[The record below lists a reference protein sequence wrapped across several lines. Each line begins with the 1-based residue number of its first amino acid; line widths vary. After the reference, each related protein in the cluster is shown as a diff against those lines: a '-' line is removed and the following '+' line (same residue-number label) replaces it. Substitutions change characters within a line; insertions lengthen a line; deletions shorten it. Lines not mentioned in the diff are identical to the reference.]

1 MVGLVQ
7 KWGVAMLYCGFSGDP
22 LWCSI
27 ENLGEFI
34 IPLLTKMCYKI
45 IAGIKYEM
53 SGTVIV
59 LIVLIII
66 IAVVT
71 IHSVDSFNSC
81 SNYSCK

>member
-1 MVGLVQ
+1 
-7 KWGVAMLYCGFSGDP
+7 
-22 LWCSI
+22 
-27 ENLGEFI
+27 
-34 IPLLTKMCYKI
+34 MCYKI
-45 IAGIKYEM
+45 IVEIKYEM

-71 IHSVDSFNSC
+71 THSVDSFNSC

>member
-1 MVGLVQ
+1 
-7 KWGVAMLYCGFSGDP
+7 
-22 LWCSI
+22 
-27 ENLGEFI
+27 
-34 IPLLTKMCYKI
+34 MCYKI
-45 IAGIKYEM
+45 IAEIKYEM

-71 IHSVDSFNSC
+71 THSVNSFNRC